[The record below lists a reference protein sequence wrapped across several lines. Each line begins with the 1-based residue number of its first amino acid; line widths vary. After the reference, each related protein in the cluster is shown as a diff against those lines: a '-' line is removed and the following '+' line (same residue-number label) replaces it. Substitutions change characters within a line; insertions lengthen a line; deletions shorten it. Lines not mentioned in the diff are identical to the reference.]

1 MRCRAPNPFEKP
13 AKTVLL
19 SEWSAESGAMTT
31 LDSTLATLVDAWPD
45 LPDAIRAAIVAMVK
59 AALPAG
65 ACRSDV

>member
-1 MRCRAPNPFEKP
+1 
-13 AKTVLL
+13 
-19 SEWSAESGAMTT
+19 MTT